1 MELIDLLETRVT
13 ALLSQLE
20 TLREENRSL
29 REEVEGGLSA
39 LAEENRALREA
50 LEEERTV
57 KDTVLARIDALLLRL
72 KDQTGDA

>member
-20 TLREENRSL
+20 TLREENRRL

-39 LAEENRALREA
+39 LAEENRILKEA
-50 LEEERTV
+50 LDEERTV
-57 KDTVLARIDALLLRL
+57 KDAVLTRIDALLLRL

>member
-1 MELIDLLETRVT
+1 MELIDLLETRVM

-20 TLREENRSL
+20 TLREENGRL

-39 LAEENRALREA
+39 LVEENRILKEA

-57 KDTVLARIDALLLRL
+57 KDAVLTRIDALLLRL
-72 KDQTGDA
+72 RDQTGDA

>member
-20 TLREENRSL
+20 TLREENRRL
-29 REEVEGGLSA
+29 QEEVEGGLSA
-39 LAEENRALREA
+39 LAEENRTLREA

-57 KDTVLARIDALLLRL
+57 KDAVLTRIDALLLRL
-72 KDQTGDA
+72 KDQTGGA

>member
-20 TLREENRSL
+20 TLREENRRL

>member
-20 TLREENRSL
+20 TLREENSRL
-29 REEVEGGLSA
+29 REEVEGGLST
-39 LAEENRALREA
+39 LVEENRILKEA

-57 KDTVLARIDALLLRL
+57 KDAVLTRIDALLLRL
-72 KDQTGDA
+72 RDQTGDA

>member
-20 TLREENRSL
+20 TLREENSRL

-39 LAEENRALREA
+39 LVEENRILKEA

-57 KDTVLARIDALLLRL
+57 KDAVLTRIDALLLRL
-72 KDQTGDA
+72 RDQTGDA

>member
-20 TLREENRSL
+20 TLREENSRL

-39 LAEENRALREA
+39 LAEENRILKEA
-50 LEEERTV
+50 LDEERTV
-57 KDTVLARIDALLLRL
+57 KDAVLTRIDALLLRL
-72 KDQTGDA
+72 KDQTGGA